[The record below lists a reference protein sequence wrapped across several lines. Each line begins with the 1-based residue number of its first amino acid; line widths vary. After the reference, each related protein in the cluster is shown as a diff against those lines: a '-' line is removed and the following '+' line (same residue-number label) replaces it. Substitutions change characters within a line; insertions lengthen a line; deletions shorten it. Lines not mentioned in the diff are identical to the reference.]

1 MGRLFATIYDPFMAV
16 TERACL
22 QAWRAELLAD
32 AKGRVLE
39 IGAGTGRSL
48 ACYPSGLERL
58 VLAEPDP
65 HMRARLLAR
74 IPAALAPVVEV
85 IDAPAERLPLPDVSV
100 DVVVSSLV
108 LCTTPD
114 PLRALAEVY
123 RVLVPGGTLVFLEHV
138 ADDERPARLRWQ
150 RRLEPVWKHL
160 AGGCHLTRRT
170 HEAIAAAG
178 LVIERLERASLR
190 KANPLI
196 RRSIRGVARKPR
208 GSGPEPR

>member
-1 MGRLFATIYDPFMAV
+1 MSRLFATIYDPFMAV

-22 QAWRAELLAD
+22 QRWRAELLAEVT
-32 AKGRVLE
+32 GRVLE

-48 ACYPSGLERL
+48 ACYPAGIERL
-58 VLAEPDP
+58 VLAEPDR
-65 HMRARLLAR
+65 HMRARLPAR

-85 IDAPAERLPLPDVSV
+85 VDAPAERLPFADGSF

-114 PLRALAEVY
+114 PSRALAEVR
-123 RVLVPGGTLVFLEHV
+123 RVLVTGGTLVFLEHV
-138 ADDERPARLRWQ
+138 ADDERPDRLRWQ
-150 RRLEPVWKHL
+150 RRLEPLWKRL

-170 HEAIAAAG
+170 HETIAAAG
-178 LVIERLERASLR
+178 LRLERLERASML

-196 RRSIRGVARKPR
+196 RHSIRGVARKP
-208 GSGPEPR
+208 G